1 MQRDTAPI
9 NTQVPPSR
17 SGAGSTPRASTQ
29 EEAEAEWKRSGS
41 TADTAEAGVEA
52 SDSNQGLPAVQVVGP
67 TSPAA
72 NHNTINDAE
81 IDSLEEALADCWTL
95 CKRLAKM
102 SSGNRQR
109 MFNFS
114 NAADTQDKAW
124 KSCWTLCQ
132 ALYDGRD
139 KDPASQVKDILNL
152 CRDFCTALFEA
163 RDRRDAVKD
172 SILRVSFELNNHLFN
187 TRNPELPDAF
197 TERTLDFYVTLC
209 HRLIKDRS
217 ALPDDT
223 DHLLSAC
230 WNLAECFFTFRD
242 RQLDKRQVDE
252 ETLSSTVQ
260 ACWDLSDMFRERWS
274 LLRPE
279 RGTPR
284 PPQQQ
289 RNFQTTSYQQQ
300 VPSYT
305 SANSYQ
311 ATNSYTQAMYSSQP
325 HSRPDSSLSVDRA
338 SRLLGPQ
345 DLYGRSLPP
354 ETPTTIMD
362 ERDDRYSPNEP
373 PPPNL
378 LVFGGEANSRNSSRW
393 PSSASNTSGYSDTS
407 GSQHTAGSARTAK
420 GSVKAMSVASGRGSA
435 VQGGGQAS
443 PKSVASSRN
452 GGNGQD
458 PTASH
463 ITAIKALV
471 LRAALNKGFQ
481 RTNITPIALQT
492 FVRGLSA
499 TTMFGG
505 EPWQRQLFEQYRR
518 LILADP
524 FMQDTLPTNRRFSAL
539 EISYAVRWI
548 SKNDHYGW
556 LQSLF
561 DTVFGFTPD
570 AAEVNNRG
578 SGLLV

>member
-1 MQRDTAPI
+1 MPRDTAPI
-9 NTQVPPSR
+9 NTQVPPTR

-29 EEAEAEWKRSGS
+29 EEAEAEWRKNGS
-41 TADTAEAGVEA
+41 QADTSESKVEA
-52 SDSNQGLPAVQVVGP
+52 SDTSQGLPAVQIVAP
-67 TSPAA
+67 TSPPV
-72 NHNTINDAE
+72 NHAFNDQE

-102 SSGNRQR
+102 SSGTRQR

-114 NAADTQDKAW
+114 NTVDMQDKAW

-132 ALYDGRD
+132 ALYEGRD
-139 KDPASQVKDILNL
+139 KDPVSQVREILNL

-217 ALPDDT
+217 SLPEDT

-230 WNLAECFFTFRD
+230 WNLAECFFTFRE
-242 RQLDKRQVDE
+242 RQLEKRQVDE

-284 PPQQQ
+284 PPQ
-289 RNFQTTSYQQQ
+289 RNFQTTSYQHA
-300 VPSYT
+300 PSYT
-305 SANSYQ
+305 SSSAYQ
-311 ATNSYTQAMYSSQP
+311 ATNSYTQSMYSSQP
-325 HSRPDSSLSVDRA
+325 LSRPDSSLSVDRA

-362 ERDDRYSPNEP
+362 ERDDGYSPNEH

-378 LVFGGEANSRNSSRW
+378 LVFGGETNSRNSSRW

-435 VQGGGQAS
+435 IQGGGGGQAS

-452 GGNGQD
+452 GGNGSD
-458 PTASH
+458 PSMVH
-463 ITAIKALV
+463 IIGIKALV

-481 RTNITPIALQT
+481 RTNITPMSLQT
-492 FVRGLSA
+492 FVRGLSP

-505 EPWQRQLFEQYRR
+505 EPWQRQLFEQFRR
-518 LILADP
+518 LILTEP
-524 FMQDTLPTNRRFSAL
+524 FMQDSLPSNRRFSAL
-539 EISYAVRWI
+539 EVAAAVRWI

-556 LQSLF
+556 LQSLY
-561 DTVFGFTPD
+561 DTVFGFTAD